1 MNQINLETVLQQA
14 ATGKAD
20 NASVKLLVA
29 QVYQAQ
35 IQQLTDGSAKLQLA
49 QPGGALQLTLPPAMV
64 AQLQPL
70 LASIPSSASAQH
82 TLPVTL
88 QFQPLSDNRVQLT
101 LQHAT
106 STVVTTLDSAV
117 VRQLLL
123 SAYLHSAPAQLK
135 ATDAQLTLSL
145 TTQLAKAID
154 GYSVQLP
161 QLGTVA
167 LDSKAVQ
174 SLLQVKPDA
183 ASSVV
188 KLLLQ
193 LMPAANKPQLTI
205 NLTASGAAA
214 GNSAN
219 LLSPA
224 GQQLVLQQLVKL
236 FNQQP
241 LPVSHLQQLLASDSK
256 TAALSSINQLQLQL
270 SPAVGRISS
279 QVQLVPLPNSMQLN
293 VSPQQFN
300 RPLLFSNQAATTLP
314 AGVAINSNNQGATP
328 LLTAGQAASYPASSL
343 PSDTAIAAAVK
354 TATQPGASLP
364 QLTPSPLTT
373 VQQAAVQ
380 QAWRQLLPLL
390 PITVAP
396 LADMPIL
403 PEPIRQIFSLLRQ
416 TQLDSSKV
424 HSSTQLHSQLSA
436 ALAFQPLQQP
446 SASVASSGTLAVAMQ
461 LLLGHLLQKP
471 SAPATT
477 AAPQLARLISQ
488 LEPAQASSVLRQL
501 ASHSSSLQQSQLA
514 SLDSSV
520 AQQLVLQLPLAL
532 QGQSQFCQLL
542 LEQREESNKQNN
554 EKRHSWQLTMRFD
567 LQQHGAM
574 MVVAKLNEQQLRLQ
588 FYTEQESAKALAERF
603 LPILTD
609 RCTMQGLQVEQAE
622 CVLGKIPASLIPRA
636 NSLVAI
642 KV

>member
-14 ATGKAD
+14 ATGKVD

-35 IQQLTDGSAKLQLA
+35 IQQLTDGGARLQVA
-49 QPGGALQLTLPPAMV
+49 QPGGALQLTLAPAMA

-70 LASIPSSASAQH
+70 LASIPGAVSRQS
-82 TLPVTL
+82 LPVML
-88 QFQPLSDNRVQLT
+88 QFQGLSDGNVQLT
-101 LQHAT
+101 VQLSA
-106 STVVTTLDSAV
+106 STVVSTLSSAV

-135 ATDAQLTLSL
+135 AADAQVALSL
-145 TTQLAKAID
+145 TAQLVKRAD
-154 GYSVQLP
+154 SYSVQLP
-161 QLGTVA
+161 QLGAVT

-183 ASSVV
+183 AGAVI

-193 LMPAANKPQLTI
+193 LMPVANKPQLTVA
-205 NLTASGAAA
+205 LTAA
-214 GNSAN
+214 GNGSGNSPN
-219 LLSPA
+219 LLNPA

-241 LPVSHLQQLLASDSK
+241 LPVSNLQQLLASDNK
-256 TAALSSINQLQLQL
+256 TAGLSSTNQLQLLL
-270 SPAVGRISS
+270 SPSSGKMPS
-279 QVQLVPLPNSMQLN
+279 QVQLVPLPNSMQLK

-300 RPLLFSNQAATTLP
+300 RPLLFSNPPAPTLP
-314 AGVAINSNNQGATP
+314 AGAAINNSHQGTNP
-328 LLTAGQAASYPASSL
+328 QLTTGQAPAYPASAL
-343 PSDTAIAAAVK
+343 PADTAIATAVK
-354 TATQPGASLP
+354 TAAQPTAALA
-364 QLTPSPLTT
+364 QLTPSALTT

-390 PITVAP
+390 PTTVAP
-396 LADMPIL
+396 LADMPLL
-403 PEPIRQIFSLLRQ
+403 PEPIRQIFVLLRQ

-424 HSSTQLHSQLSA
+424 HSSAQLQSQLSA

-446 SASVASSGTLAVAMQ
+446 SASSTSSGTLAVAIQ

-471 SAPATT
+471 SAPAAAT
-477 AAPQLARLISQ
+477 APQLARLISQ
-488 LEPAQASSVLRQL
+488 LEPAQASGVLRQL

-520 AQQLVLQLPLAL
+520 AQQLVLQLPLAQ

-542 LEQREESNKQNN
+542 LEQREESSKQSS
-554 EKRHSWQLTMRFD
+554 EKRHCWQLTMRFD
-567 LQQHGAM
+567 LQQHGTM
-574 MVVAKLNEQQLRLQ
+574 MVVAKLSEQQLRLQ

-622 CVLGKIPASLIPRA
+622 CVLGKIPASLLPRA
-636 NSLVAI
+636 NSLLAI

>member
-35 IQQLTDGSAKLQLA
+35 IQQLTDGGAKLQLA

-70 LASIPSSASAQH
+70 LASIPSSTSARH

-88 QFQPLSDNRVQLT
+88 QFQPLSDNKVQLT
-101 LQHAT
+101 LQHAA
-106 STVVTTLDSAV
+106 STVVTTPDSVV

-145 TTQLAKAID
+145 TAQLVKAID

-167 LDSKAVQ
+167 LDNKAVQ

-183 ASSVV
+183 ASSVI

-193 LMPAANKPQLTI
+193 LTPAANKPQLTI
-205 NLTASGAAA
+205 NLTASAAA
-214 GNSAN
+214 GNSSN

-236 FNQQP
+236 FNHQP
-241 LPVSHLQQLLASDSK
+241 LPVSQLQQLLASASK
-256 TAALSSINQLQLQL
+256 TAALSSSNQLQLLL
-270 SPAVGRISS
+270 SPAVGRMPS

-293 VSPQQFN
+293 VTPQHFN
-300 RPLLFSNQAATTLP
+300 RPLLFSTPPAPTLP
-314 AGVAINSNNQGATP
+314 AGAAINSHNQGATP
-328 LLTAGQAASYPASSL
+328 LLTAGQVASYPASSL
-343 PSDTAIAAAVK
+343 PPDTAIAAAVK
-354 TATQPGASLP
+354 TATQPGAALP

-373 VQQAAVQ
+373 GQQAAVQ
-380 QAWRQLLPLL
+380 QAWRQLLPVL

-403 PEPIRQIFSLLRQ
+403 PEPIRQIFALLRQ

-446 SASVASSGTLAVAMQ
+446 SASAASSSTLAVAIQ

-471 SAPATT
+471 LAPATA

>member
-14 ATGKAD
+14 ATGKVD

-35 IQQLTDGSAKLQLA
+35 IQQLTDGGAKLQLA
-49 QPGGALQLTLPPAMV
+49 QPGGALQLTLAPAMA

-70 LASIPSSASAQH
+70 LASIPGAVSRQS
-82 TLPVTL
+82 LPVML
-88 QFQPLSDNRVQLT
+88 QFQGLSDGNVQLT
-101 LQHAT
+101 VQHSA
-106 STVVTTLDSAV
+106 STVVNPLNSAL

-135 ATDAQLTLSL
+135 AADAQLALSL
-145 TTQLAKAID
+145 TAQLVKRAD

-161 QLGTVA
+161 QLGTVT

-183 ASSVV
+183 AGAVI

-193 LMPAANKPQLTI
+193 LMPVANKPQLTVA
-205 NLTASGAAA
+205 LTAVGS
-214 GNSAN
+214 GNSPN
-219 LLSPA
+219 LLNPA

-241 LPVSHLQQLLASDSK
+241 LPVSNLQQLLASDNK
-256 TAALSSINQLQLQL
+256 TAALSSTNQLQLLL
-270 SPAVGRISS
+270 SPSSGKMPS
-279 QVQLVPLPNSMQLN
+279 QVQLVPLPNSMQLK

-300 RPLLFSNQAATTLP
+300 RPLLLSNQAATTLP
-314 AGVAINSNNQGATP
+314 AGAAINNSHQGTN
-328 LLTAGQAASYPASSL
+328 LQLTAGQTASYPASSL
-343 PSDTAIAAAVK
+343 PADTAIAAAVK
-354 TATQPGASLP
+354 TAAQPTAALP
-364 QLTPSPLTT
+364 LLTPSALTT
-373 VQQAAVQ
+373 IQQAAVQ

-390 PITVAP
+390 PTTVAP
-396 LADMPIL
+396 LADMPLL
-403 PEPIRQIFSLLRQ
+403 PEPIRQIFALLRQ

-424 HSSTQLHSQLSA
+424 HSSAQLQSQLSA

-446 SASVASSGTLAVAMQ
+446 SASSTSSGTLAVAIQ

-471 SAPATT
+471 SAPAAAT
-477 AAPQLARLISQ
+477 APQLARLISQ
-488 LEPAQASSVLRQL
+488 LEPAQASGVLRQL

-520 AQQLVLQLPLAL
+520 AQQLVLQLPLAQ

-542 LEQREESNKQNN
+542 LEQREESSKQSS
-554 EKRHSWQLTMRFD
+554 EKRHCWQLTMRFD

-574 MVVAKLNEQQLRLQ
+574 MVVAKLSEQQLRLQ

-622 CVLGKIPASLIPRA
+622 CVLGKIPASLLPRA
-636 NSLVAI
+636 NSLLEI

>member
-14 ATGKAD
+14 AAGKAD

-70 LASIPSSASAQH
+70 LASIPSSTSARH

-88 QFQPLSDNRVQLT
+88 QFQPLSDNKLQLT
-101 LQHAT
+101 LQHAA
-106 STVVTTLDSAV
+106 SIVVTTPDSVV

-145 TTQLAKAID
+145 TAQLVKAID

-167 LDSKAVQ
+167 LDNKAVQ

-183 ASSVV
+183 ASSVI

-193 LMPAANKPQLTI
+193 LTPAANKPQLTI
-205 NLTASGAAA
+205 NLTASGAAT
-214 GNSAN
+214 GNSSN

-236 FNQQP
+236 FNHQP

-256 TAALSSINQLQLQL
+256 TAALSSSNQLQLLL
-270 SPAVGRISS
+270 SPAVGRMPS

-293 VSPQQFN
+293 VTPQHFN
-300 RPLLFSNQAATTLP
+300 RPLLFSTPPAPTLP
-314 AGVAINSNNQGATP
+314 AGVAINSSNQGVTP
-328 LLTAGQAASYPASSL
+328 MLTTGQAASYPASSL
-343 PSDTAIAAAVK
+343 PPDTAIAAAIK
-354 TATQPGASLP
+354 TATQSGATLP

-403 PEPIRQIFSLLRQ
+403 PEPIRQIFALLRQ

-446 SASVASSGTLAVAMQ
+446 SVSAASSSTLAVAIQ

-471 SAPATT
+471 SAPATA

>member
-14 ATGKAD
+14 ATGKVD

-35 IQQLTDGSAKLQLA
+35 IQQLTDGGARLQVA
-49 QPGGALQLTLPPAMV
+49 QPGGALQLTLAPAMA

-70 LASIPSSASAQH
+70 LASIPGAVSRQS
-82 TLPVTL
+82 LPVML
-88 QFQPLSDNRVQLT
+88 QFQGLSDGNVQLT
-101 LQHAT
+101 VQHSA
-106 STVVTTLDSAV
+106 STVVSTLSSAV

-135 ATDAQLTLSL
+135 AADAQLALSL
-145 TTQLAKAID
+145 TAQLVKRAD
-154 GYSVQLP
+154 SYSVQLP
-161 QLGTVA
+161 QLGAVT

-174 SLLQVKPDA
+174 SLLQVKPDPA
-183 ASSVV
+183 GAVI

-193 LMPAANKPQLTI
+193 LMPVANKPQLTVA
-205 NLTASGAAA
+205 LTAAGS
-214 GNSAN
+214 GNSPN
-219 LLSPA
+219 LLNPA

-241 LPVSHLQQLLASDSK
+241 LPVSNLQQLLASDNK
-256 TAALSSINQLQLQL
+256 TAGLSSTNQLQLLL
-270 SPAVGRISS
+270 SPSSGKMPS
-279 QVQLVPLPNSMQLN
+279 QVQLVPLPNSMQLK
-293 VSPQQFN
+293 VSPQHFN
-300 RPLLFSNQAATTLP
+300 RPLLLNNPPAPTLP
-314 AGVAINSNNQGATP
+314 AGAAINNRHQGTNP
-328 LLTAGQAASYPASSL
+328 QLTTGQAPAYPASAL
-343 PSDTAIAAAVK
+343 PADTAIATAVK
-354 TATQPGASLP
+354 TAAQPTAALA
-364 QLTPSPLTT
+364 QLMPSALTT

-390 PITVAP
+390 PTTVAT
-396 LADMPIL
+396 LADMPLL
-403 PEPIRQIFSLLRQ
+403 PEPIRQIFALLRQ

-424 HSSTQLHSQLSA
+424 HSSAQLQSQLSA

-446 SASVASSGTLAVAMQ
+446 SASSTSSGTLAVAIQ

-471 SAPATT
+471 SAPAAAT
-477 AAPQLARLISQ
+477 APQLARLISQ
-488 LEPAQASSVLRQL
+488 LEPAQASGVLRQL

-520 AQQLVLQLPLAL
+520 AQQLVLQLPLA
-532 QGQSQFCQLL
+532 QQCQSQFCQLL
-542 LEQREESNKQNN
+542 LEQREESSKQSS
-554 EKRHSWQLTMRFD
+554 EKRHCWQLTMRFD

-574 MVVAKLNEQQLRLQ
+574 MVVAKLSEQQLRLQ

-622 CVLGKIPASLIPRA
+622 CVLGKIPASLLPRA
-636 NSLVAI
+636 NSLLAI